1 MLRWDNRERQYH
13 APYDI
18 IIQTHPE
25 DVPMGD
31 MFDESINPDTGKT
44 YYDVGYMEQQV
55 EQGLAEWVVVNVQ
68 CLLNG
73 VEIGSDALGGAYLT
87 EDYDLKSFVYDNGMI
102 DNAKADAK
110 IWLEKTKEVIKDVA

>member
-1 MLRWDNRERQYH
+1 MIRWDNRERQYH

-18 IIQTHPE
+18 IIQTTP
-25 DVPMGD
+25 DTVPLRD
-31 MFDESINPDTGKT
+31 MFDDSINPDTGKT
-44 YYDVGYMEQQV
+44 YYDVGYMERQV
-55 EQGLAEWVVVNVQ
+55 EQGDAEWVIVSVQ

-87 EDYDLKSFVYDNGMI
+87 EDYDLKSFVYDNSMI